1 MFSKIIL
8 AASFLVLSVGTAQ
21 ASCYGTGSYRYCDG
35 IGGPGATRTPIDKT
49 SPSITDYSD
58 RFSGIRSTTIRTPM
72 GNGTTLIE
80 LLRGY

>member
-21 ASCYGTGSYRYCDG
+21 ASCYGTGNYRYCDG

-49 SPSITDYSD
+49 GPSITDHSD
-58 RFSGIRSTTIRTPM
+58 RTGGIGTTIIRTPM

-80 LLRGY
+80 QLRRF

>member
-8 AASFLVLSVGTAQ
+8 AASFFVLSVGSAH

-35 IGGPGATRTPIDKT
+35 IGGPGATYPPIPKGVI
-49 SPSITDYSD
+49 SITDTTD
-58 RFSGIRSTTIRTPM
+58 RFGGIGSTIIRTPM

-80 LLRGY
+80 RLRGY

>member
-8 AASFLVLSVGTAQ
+8 AASFLVLSVGSAQ

-35 IGGPGATRTPIDKT
+35 IGGPGATYTPIDKT
-49 SPSITDYSD
+49 GPSITDRPG
-58 RFSGIRSTTIRTPM
+58 RFGEIRSTTIRTPM

>member
-8 AASFLVLSVGTAQ
+8 AASFLVLSVGTAH
-21 ASCYGTGSYRYCDG
+21 ASCYGTGYSRYCDG

-72 GNGTTLIE
+72 GNGTTLVE
-80 LLRGY
+80 QLRRF

>member
-8 AASFLVLSVGTAQ
+8 AASFLVLSVGSAQ
-21 ASCYGTGSYRYCDG
+21 ASCYGTGYSRYCDG

-58 RFSGIRSTTIRTPM
+58 RFGGIGTTVIRTPM
-72 GNGTTLIE
+72 GNATTLIE
-80 LLRGY
+80 RLNRY

>member
-8 AASFLVLSVGTAQ
+8 AASFLVLSVGNAQ

-35 IGGPGATRTPIDKT
+35 IGGPGAIYTPIPKGKT
-49 SPSITDYSD
+49 SITDYPD
-58 RFSGIRSTTIRTPM
+58 RTGGIGTTVIRTPM

-80 LLRGY
+80 RLNRY

>member
-21 ASCYGTGSYRYCDG
+21 ASCYGTGNYRYCDG
-35 IGGPGATRTPIDKT
+35 IGGPGAIYPPIDKT
-49 SPSITDYSD
+49 GPSITDRPG
-58 RFSGIRSTTIRTPM
+58 RFGEIRSTTIRTPM

-80 LLRGY
+80 QLRGY

>member
-8 AASFLVLSVGTAQ
+8 AASFLVLSIGTAQ

-49 SPSITDYSD
+49 GPSVTDHSD
-58 RFSGIRSTTIRTPM
+58 RTGGIGTTVIRTPM

-80 LLRGY
+80 RLNRY

>member
-8 AASFLVLSVGTAQ
+8 AASFLVLSIGTAQ

-35 IGGPGATRTPIDKT
+35 IGGPGATYTPIDKT
-49 SPSITDYSD
+49 I
-58 RFSGIRSTTIRTPM
+58 GSTTDTTNRNGGIGTTVIRTPM

-80 LLRGY
+80 RLRGY

>member
-8 AASFLVLSVGTAQ
+8 AASFLVLSVGTAH
-21 ASCYGTGSYRYCDG
+21 ASCYGTGNYRYCDG

-49 SPSITDYSD
+49 GPSITDHSD
-58 RFSGIRSTTIRTPM
+58 RTGGIGTTIIRTPM

-80 LLRGY
+80 QLRRF